1 MKKKIKTILLIV
13 SLLSLVA
20 CSQKPA
26 EDTLNNSPTL
36 LPNPF
41 VERTSSGAGT
51 EESVSNP
58 SFHFSYNRGP
68 IAGFENCNH
77 DNRDCYINF
86 SGDPIEVVF
95 GLGDNGNSDGIELG
109 LAIFIDGAIQ
119 PHQVIKSTQ
128 SSEGLRPVDELQYL
142 STHKMKKNEHIEVTI
157 RFIPVT
163 GKKGQTLSF
172 NQMVMLYPSYLPD
185 SPDKYFGIMHD
196 AHPYDYGTVR
206 FLEDAPSQIESP
218 DVQVESQP
226 IPESLKRVSE
236 DNPTGR
242 VQNPFYYFND
252 GSGDYIARL
261 FLKNGK
267 ANLRIQIGG
276 GVEASYRVS
285 VFVNHN
291 PVMIEGN
298 ESFII
303 KSAYDQIVT
312 YNFELDAQGLP
323 RFNSLY
329 ATILPIGDGYLLN
342 PESGNKTKSILL
354 INEDA
359 PWAGEFSRA
368 SIPGQETSNPGTII
382 ESHFSPDGLQDLS
395 SGLIDNHI
403 SSGDIEYLSNMSDSS
418 LFLATAEKLLLID
431 ANSGK
436 ILKAIP
442 SGFPSPSLTSY
453 YKIRDGIAISIT
465 DVVANT
471 THVRLFDSDL
481 QEIKKINPASL
492 LGIEKFF
499 SGTCAISASGEILAC
514 LDNSFTSVIVANI
527 DTGTRLNTF
536 DISNEFKKISFRIS
550 SLAFGGN
557 DKFLA
562 FVGYDAGSASSDQT
576 SYGIIDL
583 DQNRVV
589 FTNSKTNLNELLI
602 QVSSSQMLFVEKRH
616 FFNSSDGSVL
626 LFDLAKQDE
635 RLIGFT
641 HDATE
646 DYRESFTIRISPKG
660 QYLTG
665 CQVQALPRSDGF
677 ISFILRIYDM
687 NTMAIR
693 KEISLN
699 GSFSGFPNVTY
710 TSMEDSIFI
719 ALSEWSND
727 RQIRLLKYTIP

>member
-1 MKKKIKTILLIV
+1 MKKIYLYLV
-13 SLLSLVA
+13 SMAIIFTFVA
-20 CSQKPA
+20 CSAKPT
-26 EDTLNNSPTL
+26 EVNPGISSTTLPH
-36 LPNPF
+36 PF
-41 VERTSSGAGT
+41 TSVTSSNETAGVVIP
-51 EESVSNP
+51 EGSKRFGWKFAP
-58 SFHFSYNRGP
+58 L
-68 IAGFENCNH
+68 AGFESCNQPSE
-77 DNRDCYINF
+77 CLINYE
-86 SGDPIEVVF
+86 GRPIELSYEIET
-95 GLGDNGNSDGIELG
+95 LGNNDIEIG
-109 LAIFIDGAIQ
+109 FAIFIDGMIQ
-119 PHQVIKSTQ
+119 PHQVIRSTQ
-128 SSEGLRPVDELQYL
+128 VGGELIPFDLNQYV
-142 STHKMKKNEHIEVTI
+142 SAHKVRMNEKIEITI
-157 RFIPVT
+157 RFSPIT

-172 NQMVMLYPSYLPD
+172 TQMVMPYPSFLPD
-185 SPDKYFGIMHD
+185 SPDQHFGNIQD
-196 AHPYDYGTVR
+196 AHPNDFGTIR
-206 FLEDAPSQIESP
+206 FLEDAPSQLTSP
-218 DVQVESQP
+218 VVQVESQP
-226 IPESLKRVSE
+226 ISESMKIVSE
-236 DNPTGR
+236 SNPSGR
-242 VQNPFYYFND
+242 VQRPFYYFND
-252 GSGDYIARL
+252 SSADYINRL
-261 FLKNGK
+261 MLKDGK
-267 ANLRIQIGG
+267 ANLRIQMGG
-276 GVEASYRVS
+276 GVEAEYRVII
-285 VFVNHN
+285 FINHK

-312 YNFELDAQGLP
+312 YNFILDTHELP

-329 ATILPIGDGYLLN
+329 ATILPTGDGFLLN
-342 PESGNKTKSILL
+342 PESGFKSKSILL

-359 PWAGEFSRA
+359 PWLGEASQTSTPGNNTMDPGMLFDSSFS
-368 SIPGQETSNPGTII
+368 Q
-382 ESHFSPDGLQDLS
+382 DGLQDLS
-395 SGLIDNHI
+395 SELISNNI
-403 SSGDIEYLSNMSDSS
+403 SSGDILCLTNMGGSNI
-418 LFLATAEKLLLID
+418 FLALDEKLLLID
-431 ANSGK
+431 TSSGK
-436 ILKAIP
+436 IHKE
-442 SGFPSPSLTSY
+442 SPSKFDFSQ
-453 YKIRDGIAISIT
+453 RSVECFRVVDGIAILTT
-465 DVVANT
+465 DALNNT
-471 THVRLFDSDL
+471 TLAHFFDSDL
-481 QEIKKINPASL
+481 QEIKTFDPASL
-492 LGIEKFF
+492 LGIEDFF
-499 SGTCAISASGEILAC
+499 SNTCVISASGKLIAC
-514 LDNSFTSVIVANI
+514 LDNSFTSIVVADI
-527 DTGTRLNTF
+527 DSGTRLKTI
-536 DISNEFKKISFRIS
+536 DISDEFKDIRFRIQK
-550 SLAFGGN
+550 LAFGGD

-562 FVGYDAGSASSDQT
+562 FVGIDADQSSSFKT